1 MKSFVSPLAQP
12 ESRASSSRRPS
23 WCSGFSRLWRSNFL
37 IAISS
42 LLLGSGSAP
51 AAEPPDPVQEFLST
65 NCLDCHSGGGAEAGL
80 DLDELGD
87 DLRDP
92 EQVAR
97 WVRIFDRVNDG
108 EMPPEDALEVPADET
123 EQFLRSA
130 GGWLRSEQHQQHQ
143 SVGRVRGR
151 RLTSLQV
158 ERTLHDLLGVDIPLA
173 DRLPDDLRT
182 DGFTTVADG
191 QSVSHFQLERHL
203 DAVDAALEEAWQRAV
218 QGDDLWTKTLS
229 AKKLSRTRPR
239 TREPEFIDEH
249 AVVWS
254 SRLAFYGRIP
264 ATQAP
269 ESGWY
274 RFAIKAH
281 SLKTPEEH
289 GVWTTVRSGR
299 CVSSAPLM
307 QWIGAFEARE
317 EPKEVIFETWLPKG
331 HMLEVRP
338 GDSTLK
344 MARFKG
350 GQSANGEGGAQD
362 VPGIAIDSISMQ
374 RIHRGAD
381 ADRIRRLLFDDLEIQ
396 KADGGPQLTSDSPE
410 RDAERLLGQFALRA
424 FRRPVSDA
432 ELEPYISMV
441 SGSIEAGD
449 GLLQAL
455 RLGYRALLCS
465 PRFLYFQEEPGPL
478 DDYAIASRLSYLL
491 WNRMPDDQL
500 MEQAAAGRLRQPEA
514 IQEQVERMLEDPRG
528 ADFVPDFAAQW
539 LDLSEIEAT
548 EPDRRL
554 HRGFD
559 LIVQQSMVDET
570 HAFLNAMLSDDLSVT
585 NLIDSDFTFL
595 NSRLARYYEIDQVAG
610 DRPERVALRPK
621 DRRGGVL
628 TQGAILKVTANGTT
642 TSPVIRGVWVGE
654 RLLGEHVPPPPE
666 SVPAIEPD
674 IRGAHTIRE
683 MLAQHRS
690 DASCAACHVKIDPPG
705 FALEN
710 YDPAGRW
717 RDRYVGIDKGKRKRG
732 AVIDAS
738 YSMADGRPFEDITEF
753 RRLVMNDPHRL
764 ARNVAEKLIT
774 YGTGAAPEFA
784 DREAIT
790 EIVENSAESD
800 FGFRSLVHAVVSS
813 PIFLSK

>member
-1 MKSFVSPLAQP
+1 MKSLVSLPKQSETRAPLLRRI
-12 ESRASSSRRPS
+12 SRCLRLARPYRSSPP
-23 WCSGFSRLWRSNFL
+23 

-42 LLLGSGSAP
+42 LLLWALCAP
-51 AAEPPDPVQEFLST
+51 AAEPPQRVSEFLDA
-65 NCLDCHSGGGAEAGL
+65 NCVDCHSGAAAEGGLELDALDYGL
-80 DLDELGD
+80 E
-87 DLRDP
+87 DP
-92 EQVAR
+92 QQVSQ
-97 WVRIFDRVNDG
+97 WVRVYDRVHEG
-108 EMPPEDALEVPADET
+108 EMPPADALEVPPEEIDR
-123 EQFLRSA
+123 FLQSA
-130 GGWLRSEQHQQHQ
+130 GEWLRDVQQQQQQ
-143 SVGRVRGR
+143 SAGRVRGR

-158 ERTLHDLLGVDIPLA
+158 ARTLHDLLGIDIPLVE
-173 DRLPDDLRT
+173 RLPSDART

-191 QSVSHFQLERHL
+191 QSISHFQLERHL
-203 DAVDAALEEAWQRAV
+203 DAVDAALEEAWQRAIE
-218 QGDDLWTKTLS
+218 GNDLRTTRLS
-229 AKKLSRTRPR
+229 AKKISRTRPR

-264 ATQAP
+264 ATQAR

-274 RFAIKAH
+274 RFAITAH

-307 QWIGAFEARE
+307 QWIGAFEATD
-317 EPKEVIFETWLPKG
+317 EPKEVVFETWLPKG
-331 HMLEVRP
+331 HMLEIRP
-338 GDSTLK
+338 GDGTLK
-344 MARFKG
+344 MARFQG

-362 VPGIAIDSISMQ
+362 VPGIAIHSISMQ
-374 RIHRGAD
+374 RIHRGPD
-381 ADRIRRLLFDDLEIQ
+381 AQGIRRLLFDDVEIEEVDR
-396 KADGGPQLTSDSPE
+396 AAELASGEPE
-410 RDAERLLGQFALRA
+410 RDAERLLARFAGRA

-432 ELEPYISMV
+432 ELAPYLSAV
-441 SGSIEAGD
+441 KEALAAGD
-449 GLLQAL
+449 GLLAAL
-455 RLGYRALLCS
+455 QIGYRAILCS
-465 PRFLYFQEEPGPL
+465 PRFLYFYEEPGPL

-500 MEQAAAGRLRQPEA
+500 MEEASAGRLREPHV
-514 IQEQVERMLEDPRG
+514 IHEQVERMLQDPRG
-528 ADFVPDFAAQW
+528 AEFIPDLAAQW

-570 HAFLNAMLSDDLSVT
+570 HAFLNTMLSDDLSVT
-585 NLIDSDFTFL
+585 HLIDSDFTFL
-595 NSRLARYYEIDQVAG
+595 NSRLARYYEIEGVADDQL
-610 DRPERVALRPK
+610 ERVALRPQ
-621 DRRGGVL
+621 DHRGGVL
-628 TQGAILKVTANGTT
+628 THGAVLKVTANGTT

-654 RLLGEHVPPPPE
+654 RLLGEHIPPPPE

-690 DASCAACHVKIDPPG
+690 DTSCAACHVKIDPPG

-717 RDRYVGIDKGKRKRG
+717 RDRYAGISKGKRKRG
-732 AVIDAS
+732 EVIDAS
-738 YSMADGRPFEDITEF
+738 GTMADGRPFEGIADF
-753 RRLVMNDPHRL
+753 RRLVLDDPHRL

-774 YGTGAAPEFA
+774 YGTGAPPEFA
-784 DREAIT
+784 DRQRIA
-790 EIVENSAESD
+790 EIVDVAAESD

-813 PIFLSK
+813 PTFLTK